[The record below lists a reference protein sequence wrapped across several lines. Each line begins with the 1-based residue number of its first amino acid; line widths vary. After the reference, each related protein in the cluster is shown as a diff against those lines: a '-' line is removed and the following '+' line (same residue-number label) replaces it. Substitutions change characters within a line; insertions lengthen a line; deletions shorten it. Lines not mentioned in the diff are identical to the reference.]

1 MKITIDFFHKDIS
14 FKIPALVVFL
24 VCIASIAIIFSFLN
38 PLGTSPDFWSA
49 LAAIGSFSVAV
60 LMFNNDKKQ
69 EQYDFKSD
77 LYNLISVLI
86 GFIDFVQKTIAHNT
100 TALSDCHHILES
112 IGKLDKNMLDYNK
125 RYFFND
131 QYDRQVLEK
140 NSDFVQEYLA
150 WKGFKSTRELE
161 NFTELNGLISLQINA
176 IDALLQIVK
185 CYGET
190 EDKVVE
196 LIKPVYMDRMKII
209 KSRNQRISDQL
220 RYSCHNLYF
229 LNNTPTLK
237 KMCQLSLK
245 VADEEWNSLYSCL
258 IANSY
263 RMAFEKSVSFP
274 FNMRNLA
281 VARKYFF
288 CTYIEKFNIYSSQQT
303 TTIHLINYKQEELDF
318 DKFCNFIGQLGCEYL
333 EERERNKS

>member
-1 MKITIDFFHKDIS
+1 MGFFFKDLR
-14 FKIPALVVFL
+14 K
-24 VCIASIAIIFSFLN
+24 
-38 PLGTSPDFWSA
+38 SPDFWSA
-49 LAAIGSFSVAV
+49 LAALGSFSVAI
-60 LMFNNDKKQ
+60 LMFNNDKNQK
-69 EQYDFKSD
+69 ESDFKSD

-86 GFIDFVQKTIAHNT
+86 GFVDFVQKTIAHNT

-131 QYDRQVLEK
+131 QYDGQVLEK

-161 NFTELNGLISLQINA
+161 NFIELNGLISLQISA

-196 LIKPVYMDRMKII
+196 LIKPAYMDRMKII
-209 KSRNQRISDQL
+209 KSRNKRISDQL

-229 LNNTPTLK
+229 LDNTPALK
-237 KMCQLSLK
+237 KMCQLSLN
-245 VADEEWNSLYSCL
+245 VTDGEWYSLYSCL

-263 RMAFEKSVSFP
+263 RMSFEKSVSIP
-274 FNMRNLA
+274 FNNGKLAFSRN
-281 VARKYFF
+281 YFF
-288 CTYIEKFNIYSSQQT
+288 CTYIEKFCINSSKET
-303 TTIHLINYKQEELDF
+303 TKMYLINYKQEELNLDDF
-318 DKFCNFIGQLGCEYL
+318 CDFIDQLGREYL
-333 EERERNKS
+333 EDKEKENRK